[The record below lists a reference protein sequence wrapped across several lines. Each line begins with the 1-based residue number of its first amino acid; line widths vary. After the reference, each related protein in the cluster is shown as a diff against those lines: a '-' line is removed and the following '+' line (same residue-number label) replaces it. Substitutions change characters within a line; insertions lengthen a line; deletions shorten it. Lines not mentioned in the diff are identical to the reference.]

1 MGITAI
7 ELAEGVPPYSS
18 MHPMRVAPSSSPH
31 PQAIFLIP
39 NNPAP
44 RLKSKNY
51 WSKEFVDFVGKCL
64 VKDPAQRATAKQ
76 LLEGDIGSGA
86 EA

>member
-7 ELAEGVPPYSS
+7 ELAEGAPPYSN
-18 MHPMRVAPSSSPH
+18 MHPMRVAPSSYPY
-31 PQAIFLIP
+31 PQAILLIP

-44 RLKSKNY
+44 RLSNEDR

-76 LLEGDIGSGA
+76 LLEVPVGGEA

>member
-7 ELAEGVPPYSS
+7 ELAEGTPPYSNI
-18 MHPMRVAPSSSPH
+18 HPMRVAPSSSPH

-39 NNPAP
+39 NRPAP
-44 RLKSKNY
+44 RLSNEDH

-76 LLEGDIGSGA
+76 LLDVDVGSGT